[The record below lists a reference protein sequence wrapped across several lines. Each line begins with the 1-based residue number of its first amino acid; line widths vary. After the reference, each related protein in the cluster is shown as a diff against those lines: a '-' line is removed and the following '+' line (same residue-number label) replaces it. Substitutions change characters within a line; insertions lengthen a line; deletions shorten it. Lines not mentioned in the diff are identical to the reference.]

1 MQQSNDVTGQEEDA
15 NQNLK
20 LASWAFGIS
29 YALLFATG
37 LGQQCIVNFNNK
49 STKGYSTDYCLI
61 GLTGFTFLF
70 VNQSI
75 GVYDVNSDAGRIRAT
90 DMAFA
95 ASAFFCGLFA
105 YV

>member
-1 MQQSNDVTGQEEDA
+1 MQQSNDIASLEEDP
-15 NQNLK
+15 NQSLK
-20 LASWAFGIS
+20 LASWLFGIA

-37 LGQQCIVNFNNK
+37 LGQQCVVNFNNK

-70 VNQSI
+70 VNQTI
-75 GVYDVNSDAGRIRAT
+75 GVIDIDSDAGRIRAT
-90 DMAFA
+90 DMAFS
-95 ASAFFCGLFA
+95 ASAFTCGLTA

>member
-1 MQQSNDVTGQEEDA
+1 MQQSSDITSQDEDA

-37 LGQQCIVNFNNK
+37 LGQQCVVNFNNK

-70 VNQSI
+70 VNQTI
-75 GVYDVNSDAGRIRAT
+75 GVIDVNSDAGRIRAT
-90 DMAFA
+90 DMVFST
-95 ASAFFCGLFA
+95 SAFTCGLIA